1 MTTWRIDI
9 GRVRVVGAATAAM
22 AAADVHAQIAQAL
35 QLALRTSSL
44 PEGRTSRQSV
54 QVRATALHTAP
65 AVATAVATGVVHA
78 VRGPA
83 RG

>member
-1 MTTWRIDI
+1 MTTWHIEI
-9 GRVRVVGAATAAM
+9 GRVRVVGAAPGI

-35 QLALRTSSL
+35 QLAFRTSPL

-54 QVRATALHTAP
+54 QVRATTLHTAP
-65 AVATAVATGVVHA
+65 AVATAVAAGVAHA